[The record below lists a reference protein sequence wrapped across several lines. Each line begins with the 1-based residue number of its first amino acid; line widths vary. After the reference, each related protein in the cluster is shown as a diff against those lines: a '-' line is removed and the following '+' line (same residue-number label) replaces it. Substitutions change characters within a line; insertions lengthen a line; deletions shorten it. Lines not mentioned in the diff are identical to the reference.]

1 MMANPTVF
9 QLADGSFV
17 DPNGNPVKK
26 DGTPLKAASTTTDA
40 TQTARV
46 TELEGQVQTLTTERD
61 ALQTR
66 VSELE
71 AGDAAVIPADA
82 LARLEAVNGISK
94 ALAEKALNAL
104 KD

>member
-1 MMANPTVF
+1 MTPAVF
-9 QLADGSFV
+9 KIGDGYV
-17 DPNGNPVKK
+17 DPNGNPVKA
-26 DGTPLKAASTTTDA
+26 DGTPIKPEGNATDA
-40 TQTARV
+40 TTDSPRV
-46 TELEGQVQTLTTERD
+46 SELEGQVQTLTAERD

-104 KD
+104 KG